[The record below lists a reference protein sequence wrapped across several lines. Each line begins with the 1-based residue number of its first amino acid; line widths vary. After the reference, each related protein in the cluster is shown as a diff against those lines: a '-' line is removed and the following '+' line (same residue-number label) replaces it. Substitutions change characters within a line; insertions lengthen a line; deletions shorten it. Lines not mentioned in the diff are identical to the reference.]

1 MEVDEKAQF
10 LSLETTLRM
19 YWRDERINGNP
30 LGGEEFVNVNGK
42 AIDLFWVPDIFIDHA
57 APKVQ
62 YDQAGLNARHI
73 VAAALGALGVAE
85 VTALPV
91 RA

>member
-42 AIDLFWVPDIFIDHA
+42 AIDLFWVPDIFIDQA
-57 APKVQ
+57 KSLRAPSFNVRPATVRV
-62 YDQAGLNARHI
+62 YPSGLIR
-73 VAAALGALGVAE
+73 
-85 VTALPV
+85 
-91 RA
+91 